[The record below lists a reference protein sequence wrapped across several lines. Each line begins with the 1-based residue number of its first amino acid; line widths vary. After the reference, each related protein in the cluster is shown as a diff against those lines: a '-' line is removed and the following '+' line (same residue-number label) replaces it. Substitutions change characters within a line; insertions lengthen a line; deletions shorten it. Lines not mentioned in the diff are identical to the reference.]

1 MTALLLAVAW
11 VLVLVYVPV
20 SVGVWLKLSIVT
32 AAAEPA
38 IVAALLGAIP
48 TLKLVTKG
56 VVNKNAID
64 PLMWLNLMVDFL
76 KFENF

>member
-1 MTALLLAVAW
+1 
-11 VLVLVYVPV
+11 
-20 SVGVWLKLSIVT
+20 LSIVT

-64 PLMWLNLMVDFL
+64 PLM
-76 KFENF
+76 